1 MSVRPWQLATLG
13 LTGFG
18 LATWFG
24 GPLLAIGRDVPLASA
39 GARVALI
46 GAFALCYLAYQAW
59 AANHARR
66 RNESVVAHLAPT
78 PDAGE
83 TSELAQLRKRFA
95 DAVETLRRTR
105 FGPRGGTWSSLS
117 WKFARQYLYQLPWY
131 LIVGAPGAGKTT
143 ALLNSGLQFPL
154 AGEFGRGSI
163 KGVGGTRNCDWW
175 FTDRAVLLDTAGR
188 YTTHEA
194 HRMADRQAWEGFLEL
209 LKRARPRQPLNG
221 VLVAVSITDLLVFDP
236 IQRAQHAATL
246 RARLDEIRSTI
257 GIRLPVY
264 LLLTKCDLLPGFLDS
279 FFPLD
284 KKARDQVWGT
294 TFDFSASER
303 GRAADYFAAAF
314 EQLVA
319 RLHEGLIERMQAERD
334 PQRRARIFSF
344 PRHFAALGHPLD
356 DLVRQVFAAGNS
368 SALEG
373 APCLRGVYF
382 TSGTQEGTPI
392 DRALSALGRELGLE
406 RQILPPNQST
416 GKSFF
421 LAALLR
427 DIVFAES
434 EIAGRSPRLQ
444 RWRSRAI
451 TALLVGLQCGG
462 VLLAANWATNYT
474 RSSAEID
481 EIAQS
486 AQAAAAPVQSLR
498 TPSGSDPRPLLPALN
513 TLQDLVKSASPSS
526 GESAPLAPFRRH
538 QRLKLDAAARQTYDR
553 ALLETLLPTIARACE
568 EQMRSGSDPN
578 LQYEALK
585 AYTMMHDAAH
595 FDAAALKGFVL
606 YDWDTALEPPLSRE
620 ERTQLA
626 AHLHAL
632 VEAGAAGTMSG
643 TDSRLVESVRAHLAG
658 QPVSQ
663 RIAARLRSILSASS
677 YPPFEV
683 ASLGAPAAE
692 LFAGKDGHSEPRSV
706 PGRYTVQAYR
716 DTVLNTLPALP
727 SQLAVEATW
736 VLGAAPPA
744 SERAATGRAI
754 AEALAS
760 YLDSYQRSWSTLV
773 DDLRLRHATSENEAI
788 AQAQNLARTD
798 GPLVSLLRQI
808 VQQTSLHSTSA
819 TTALGDAAAPLEGLV
834 EEHFAALRDLVR
846 ADKSGRAGLDSALA
860 DFRSVQTLRPMAA
873 PSNGSGARAPL
884 EELERIRAESRRFP
898 EPVRTMLLS
907 LAVPPAAQQPGSTA
921 AHAAAPGA
929 AAR

>member
-1 MSVRPWQLATLG
+1 MSIRPWQLAALG
-13 LTGFG
+13 LAGFG

-24 GPLLAIGRDVPLASA
+24 GPLLAIDGAAPLASA
-39 GARVALI
+39 GARIALI
-46 GAFALCYLAYQAW
+46 AAFAILYLTYQAW
-59 AANHARR
+59 AAHGSRR
-66 RNESVVAHLAPT
+66 RNERVVAHLAPS
-78 PDAGE
+78 PVADADAGE
-83 TSELAQLRKRFA
+83 TGELAQLRKRFA
-95 DAVETLRRTR
+95 AAVTTLRNTR

-117 WKFARQYLYQLPWY
+117 WKFGRQYLYQLPWY

-284 KKARDQVWGT
+284 RKARDQVWGT
-294 TFDFSASER
+294 TFDFSASNK
-303 GRAADYFAAAF
+303 GRAADQFAAAF

-319 RLHEGLIERMQAERD
+319 RLHGGLIERMQAERD
-334 PQRRARIFSF
+334 PQRRARIFAL
-344 PRHFAALGHPLD
+344 PRHFAALGHALD
-356 DLVRQVFAAGNS
+356 DLVRQAFAPGNA
-368 SALEG
+368 SAAEG

-421 LAALLR
+421 LAAVLR
-427 DIVFAES
+427 DIVFTEAEL
-434 EIAGRSPRLQ
+434 AGRSPRLQ

-451 TALLVGLQCGG
+451 TALLIALQCGG
-462 VLLAANWATNYT
+462 AVLAAYWATNYS
-474 RSSAEID
+474 RSSAEI
-481 EIAQS
+481 EAIARS
-486 AQAAAAPVQSLR
+486 AETAAAPLQSLR
-498 TPSGSDPRPLLPALN
+498 PPTGGDPRPLLPALN
-513 TLQDLVKSASPSS
+513 ALQDLVASASPSA
-526 GESAPLAPFRRH
+526 GESAPLAPFREH
-538 QRLKLDAAARQTYDR
+538 QRVKLDAAARQTYDR
-553 ALLETLLPTIARACE
+553 ALLGRLLPTIESACE
-568 EQMRSGSDPN
+568 ERMQSGTDLN

-585 AYTMMHDAAH
+585 AYTMMHDATH
-595 FDAAALKGFVL
+595 FDAAALKAFVL
-606 YDWDTALEPPLSRE
+606 YDWDTALEPPISQE

-626 AHLHAL
+626 AHLDAL
-632 VEAGAAGTMSG
+632 LEAGAAGAATG
-643 TDSRLVESVRAHLAG
+643 ADSRLVESVRRHLAG

-663 RIAARLRSILSASS
+663 RIAGRLKSVLSARS
-677 YPPFEV
+677 YPPFTV
-683 ASLGAPAAE
+683 ASLGTSAAE
-692 LFAGKDGHSEPRSV
+692 LFAGKDGNSEPRSV
-706 PGRYTVQAYR
+706 PGRYTLQAYR
-716 DTVLNTLPALP
+716 DTVLTTLPLLP
-727 SQLAVEATW
+727 SQLAAEATW
-736 VLGAAPPA
+736 VLGAPAPI
-744 SERAATGRAI
+744 SERAATGRAV

-760 YLDSYQRSWSTLV
+760 YLDGYERSWSALV
-773 DDLRLRHATSENEAI
+773 DDLRLRHAASENETI
-788 AQAQNLARTD
+788 AQTQKLASAD
-798 GPLVSLLRQI
+798 GPLASLLRQI

-819 TTALGDAAAPLEGLV
+819 TTALGDAAAPLESLV
-834 EEHFAALRDLVR
+834 EQHFAALRDFVR
-846 ADKSGRAGLDSALA
+846 PDSGGRSALDSAFT
-860 DFRSVQTLRPMAA
+860 DFRSVQALRPLAA
-873 PSNGSGARAPL
+873 SSNAYAARAPL
-884 EELERIRAESRRFP
+884 EELERIRSDSRRFP
-898 EPVRTMLLS
+898 EPVRTMLLA
-907 LAVPPAAQQPGSTA
+907 LAVP
-921 AHAAAPGA
+921 AH
-929 AAR
+929 